1 MTEISI
7 DKNILSQ
14 MVYYQNKLKQEISQ
28 EDFDISKTIYDNTS
42 EIKDNSLA
50 KYCIDNWK
58 SDLAKRI
65 YIEYT
70 GLVEG
75 SNTIRSIKDIT
86 YGSRQEIICL
96 CSKCH
101 KLYKVS
107 PYKMLRG
114 KSCYHCIKRYQAITQ
129 SIPSKELQ
137 NSFEEWLIRNKDK
150 AFLINEWTGIEVD
163 KSTKEIKNTDVKTKE
178 VTFGSNRNFK
188 WKCNKCEHIWISSVK
203 DRINNHNCPVCN
215 GTAYVKEENSLE
227 EYCNKHKGKGDIL
240 KEEWTGIEDNIEET
254 NKIFGISEIASMS
267 ARKFKWKCSNC
278 KKIFS
283 QIVYN
288 RTRNNQ
294 GCPYC
299 NTTGT
304 SFPEQY
310 IYYGIKTK
318 VNEVQSRVILGKEAT
333 ETGRGYEYD
342 IYIPY
347 DFIYNNIRYKGLVI
361 EYNSFWHIGKA
372 ERDDLKKEYAKRNEL
387 YYLEIYE
394 YTSRSD
400 YINTFENSLITT
412 YGNQYAEDNCY
423 RLNRIIETVLKIL
436 GKQIKINDKQIS
448 IIYKQAYLASH
459 GTIEEEKS
467 LSSEKYLSKEFDYNK
482 NKGLTPREVYRN
494 SNLKIWWKCPK
505 CGHSWKAKPN
515 TRFQGKSGCPKCHY
529 NWFMEEAK
537 ENE

>member
-1 MTEISI
+1 MNEIGI
-7 DKNILSQ
+7 NEKMLSQ
-14 MVYYQNKLKQEISQ
+14 MVSYQNKLEKEIL
-28 EDFDISKTIYDNTS
+28 EENFDISKKIYSTTS

-50 KYCIDNWK
+50 KYCIDNWN
-58 SDLAKRI
+58 SDLAKKI
-65 YIEYT
+65 YVEYT
-70 GLVEG
+70 GLMPG
-75 SNTIRSIKDIT
+75 NTKIQSIKDIT

-101 KLYKVS
+101 KLYKAS
-107 PYKMLRG
+107 PYKILRG
-114 KSCYHCIKRYQAITQ
+114 KRCYHCIRNSQAITQ

-150 AFLINEWTGIEVD
+150 AFLMNEWTGIEVD
-163 KSTKEIKNTDVKTKE
+163 KNTKEVKNTNVKTIE
-178 VTFGSNRNFK
+178 VTFGSSRQFK
-188 WKCNKCEHIWISSVK
+188 WKCNKCKYIWISSVK
-203 DRINNHNCPVCN
+203 DRTDNHNCPVCN
-215 GTAYVKEENSLE
+215 GTAYVTEANSLE
-227 EYCNKHKGKGDIL
+227 EYCNKHKGKGDIIR
-240 KEEWTGIEDNIEET
+240 EEWTGIEDNTEE
-254 NKIFGISEIASMS
+254 NKIFDISEIASMS

-310 IYYGIKTK
+310 IYYGIK
-318 VNEVQSRVILGKEAT
+318 NEVDEVESRIILGKEAT
-333 ETGRGYEYD
+333 RTGRGYEYD

-347 DFIYNNIRYKGLVI
+347 EFMYKDIIYKGLVI
-361 EYNSFWHIGKA
+361 EYNSFWHIGK
-372 ERDDLKKEYAKRNEL
+372 EKRDKIKREYAEENKL

-394 YTSRSD
+394 YISKSD
-400 YINTFENSLITT
+400 YIDTFDDSLITT

-423 RLNRIIETVLKIL
+423 RLNKIIEATLKII
-436 GKQIKINDKQIS
+436 GKQTKITDEQIS

-459 GTIEEEKS
+459 GTIIEEKA
-467 LSSEKYLSKEFDYNK
+467 LSNEKYLSKEFDYNK
-482 NKGLTPREVYRN
+482 NNGLTPRNVYRN

-515 TRFQGKSGCPKCHY
+515 TRFQGRSGCPECHY
-529 NWFMEEAK
+529 NWFKEEAK